1 MIKALTW
8 WVGRIKVFDA
18 ATATSKAAILGS
30 ALHWTAMFIAS
41 GIMSTVAPT
50 FDITR
55 VKKEVKKPRI
65 KNRTKGV
72 SAPCNRLT
80 MDVDK

>member
-18 ATATSKAAILGS
+18 AIATSNAAILGS
-30 ALHWTAMFIAS
+30 ALHWTAMFMAR

-50 FDITR
+50 FDVTR
-55 VKKEVKKPRI
+55 VKKDVKKPMSTNTIR
-65 KNRTKGV
+65 GV
-72 SAPCNRLT
+72 KAPCMMLV
-80 MDVDK
+80 MDMDK